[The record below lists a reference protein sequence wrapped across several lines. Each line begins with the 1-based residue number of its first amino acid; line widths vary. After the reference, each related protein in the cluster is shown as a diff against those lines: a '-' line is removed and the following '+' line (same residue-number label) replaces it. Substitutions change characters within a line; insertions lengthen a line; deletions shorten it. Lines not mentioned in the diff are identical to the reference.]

1 MLVYYDAINSW
12 CMVRVYVN
20 GNNMQFQ
27 LDSLIV
33 IEYLILYY

>member
-1 MLVYYDAINSW
+1 
-12 CMVRVYVN
+12 MVRVYVN